1 MKYLES
7 NLLACQ
13 LASNMIFHMTFL
25 KGLDKYAEK
34 KIVSVTLIH
43 MNIWKWRLLDSWS
56 NIYHVFQLTFKLKYR
71 EHYLWQ
77 NVEHLEHVDPTT
89 IYIIKVFHLHFREL
103 ALLQRILLIWTTT
116 LLLKALE
123 ESWNFIVTKLTTVC

>member
-34 KIVSVTLIH
+34 KL
-43 MNIWKWRLLDSWS
+43 
-56 NIYHVFQLTFKLKYR
+56 FQL
-71 EHYLWQ
+71 
-77 NVEHLEHVDPTT
+77 HL
-89 IYIIKVFHLHFREL
+89 YI
-103 ALLQRILLIWTTT
+103 
-116 LLLKALE
+116 
-123 ESWNFIVTKLTTVC
+123 